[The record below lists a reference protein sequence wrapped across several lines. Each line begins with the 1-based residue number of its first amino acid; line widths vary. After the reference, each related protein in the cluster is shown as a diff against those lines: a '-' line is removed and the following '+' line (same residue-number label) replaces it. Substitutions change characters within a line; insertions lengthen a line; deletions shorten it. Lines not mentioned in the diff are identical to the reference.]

1 MTKSANNSESSGSI
15 PPVYLFTPSDG
26 PGTQLIS
33 CKLNGRN
40 YNTWSLAMQTAL
52 QAKNKLSFIEGKV
65 LQPAEGEPYHEQWV
79 TCNSM
84 LLSWIFN
91 RLDEDLQNSVAGA
104 RNAKTLWDDLK
115 ERFSQG
121 NEAKIHQLKTDIC
134 LLRQEKRSVS
144 EYYSKLKSLW
154 DELDMYLDLLVCS
167 CDAGA
172 RLMAYKEKEKLH
184 QFLIGLNPEFQTI
197 RSQILSM
204 EPLPNANRAHSI
216 AANDEAQRLITHGR
230 ETISESLGFAAKISR
245 DFGGGSNPNPN
256 FSNFRGESKPR
267 SRPFCDYCGRNGHF
281 RATCYQLNGYP
292 GSDQRNPK
300 GSAAG
305 GSRPGVRNSAPSLS
319 TLQSK

>member
-1 MTKSANNSESSGSI
+1 
-15 PPVYLFTPSDG
+15 
-26 PGTQLIS
+26 
-33 CKLNGRN
+33 
-40 YNTWSLAMQTAL
+40 
-52 QAKNKLSFIEGKV
+52 
-65 LQPAEGEPYHEQWV
+65 
-79 TCNSM
+79 M

-91 RLDEDLQNSVAGA
+91 HLDEELQNLVAGA

-115 ERFSQG
+115 ERFSQ
-121 NEAKIHQLKTDIC
+121 
-134 LLRQEKRSVS
+134 
-144 EYYSKLKSLW
+144 
-154 DELDMYLDLLVCS
+154 
-167 CDAGA
+167 A

-230 ETISESLGFAAKISR
+230 ETISESLGFAAKISH

-256 FSNFRGESKPR
+256 FSNFTREHKPR
-267 SRPFCDYCGRNGHF
+267 SRPFCDYCGWNGHF

-300 GSAAG
+300 GSGAG
-305 GSRPGVRNSAPSLS
+305 GSRPGGRNSASSPS
-319 TLQSK
+319 TLQNKQGGGGGVGFSFLGGPGNSYSGGPSDQRQA